1 MSMVEMIPD
10 WLAPEIKSQA
20 EINLFNEFKN
30 YQTDQQYIILHSL
43 GLSEHVNNIFG
54 EIDFVVICSNGVL
67 CVEVKG
73 GEVSCTNGVWE
84 FVNRYGKKN
93 RKSEG
98 PFQQVQGNMQSLRA
112 YLLKRL
118 GKWDPLVS
126 CQYASCVIMP
136 DCYFE
141 YQGVEII
148 PEILFDKGSYCSLD
162 ETINKSFEYWRG
174 ILRRK
179 HGFEGTCLNSEE
191 IVRLAS
197 LLRGDFRFV
206 PSMKDVIDKTAKAL
220 CVLTDEQYDI
230 LESLSDNERTLVSG
244 MAGTGKT
251 WLGMEQAR
259 RVYWAGQKILYICF
273 NKSISEYVSYQFEKE
288 GLDIDVSTLHS
299 KMLNGTAIEDNSQEF
314 FEKILPDRFLRTAS
328 EFEYDYLI
336 VDEGQDLFREA
347 YLPCL
352 GKLLKG
358 GLEDGCWL
366 FFYDQNQ
373 NLYNNNDQF
382 DSSISKLKRC
392 GAASFKLSV
401 NCRNTKQIAD
411 ANTLM
416 TGIHNIGRPKVSGP
430 KPQYIKYAD
439 KDEEHR
445 VLEDLVLTLRN
456 DGIYGGDLIILSRYS
471 LNNPNNCLYMK
482 PLSKA
487 AGRMKTGSQ
496 IWRATK
502 TEVRFSTI
510 SGFKGLESK
519 VLILIDVDGF
529 TATYMRLL
537 NYVAI
542 SRASSLLYVLYDS
555 SKENERQTMILD
567 SFTKLQ

>member
-1 MSMVEMIPD
+1 MVEMIPD

-20 EINLFNEFKN
+20 EINLFKEFRG
-30 YQTDQQYIILHSL
+30 YQTDHQYIILHSL

-54 EIDFVVICSNGVL
+54 EIDFVVICPEGVL

-84 FVNRYGKKN
+84 FVNRYGKKT

-136 DCYFE
+136 DCCFE
-141 YQGVEII
+141 YQGIEII
-148 PEILFDKGSYCSLD
+148 PEILFDKSSYCNLD
-162 ETINKSFEYWRG
+162 ETICNSFEYWRG
-174 ILRRK
+174 MLRRK

-191 IVRLAS
+191 MVRLAS
-197 LLRGDFRFV
+197 LLRGDFHFV
-206 PSMKDVIDKTAKAL
+206 PSMKDVVDKTTKAL
-220 CVLTDEQYDI
+220 CVLTDEQYDV

-251 WLGMEQAR
+251 LLGMEQAR
-259 RVYWAGQKILYICF
+259 RVFWAGQKVLYICF
-273 NKSISEYVSYQFEKE
+273 NKCISEYVKYQFEKE
-288 GLDIDVSTLHS
+288 GLEIDVSTLHS
-299 KMLNGTAIEDNSQEF
+299 KMLNGAVSEENSQEF
-314 FEKILPDRFLRTAS
+314 FEKILPDRFLSTAT

-382 DSSISKLKRC
+382 ESSLSRLKRC

-430 KPQYIKYAD
+430 KPQYIKYSD
-439 KDEEHR
+439 KDEEHKI
-445 VLEDLVLTLRN
+445 LEDLIITLRN
-456 DGIYGGDLIILSRYS
+456 DGICGGDLIILSRYS
-471 LNNPNNCLYMK
+471 LNNPNNCLYMR

-487 AGRMKTGSQ
+487 AGRMKTGNQ
-496 IWRATK
+496 IWRAKK

-510 SGFKGLESK
+510 SGFKGLDSK
-519 VLILIDVDGF
+519 VLVLIDVDGF
-529 TATYMRLL
+529 TATQMRLL

-542 SRASSLLYVLYDS
+542 SRASSLLYVLYDC
-555 SKENERQTMILD
+555 SKENERQTMILN
-567 SFTKLQ
+567 SYTKLQ